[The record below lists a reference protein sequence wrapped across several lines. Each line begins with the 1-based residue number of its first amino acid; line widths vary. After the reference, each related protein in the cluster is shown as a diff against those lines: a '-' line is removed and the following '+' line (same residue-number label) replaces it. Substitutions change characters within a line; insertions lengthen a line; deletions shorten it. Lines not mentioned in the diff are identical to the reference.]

1 MEKAIKYILKVQTYT
16 TYIQTY
22 IDTYIDT
29 CIHTYIHTHKHTYI
43 HTYIHTNIHAYIH
56 TYIHT
61 HKHTCIHT
69 HIHNGPSRNVHF
81 IENKST
87 FSFTKDNSSY
97 KTTINIYLNNKIM
110 DEIIEI
116 N

>member
-1 MEKAIKYILKVQTYT
+1 MEKAIKYILKVHTYT
-16 TYIQTY
+16 IYIQTY
-22 IDTYIDT
+22 IDTYIVT
-29 CIHTYIHTHKHTYI
+29 CINTYIHTHKHTC
-43 HTYIHTNIHAYIH
+43 IH